1 MPKLRHNTELVE
13 VNKEKLPDNI
23 SSSLTKGIT
32 QKRILRDQFGTYYLF
47 KKPDE
52 LTIDDVFK
60 GYLSQKELKNPSFDA
75 SKHIFSIKLEGAF
88 LEILIPRMA
97 KKLFEGI
104 LVAPENYLHVDQDKS
119 IAVISRFINSFCEF
133 LSQKEITKTEPLFER
148 EQLPKRDDLE
158 LTLEEGRILGQLY
171 AVALVFNLW
180 DLLNSKLLNSGYC
193 TDKDNVKRAA
203 IVDFGCGGTLSYKG
217 RHADTLAMDDPEFSP
232 SKKVNYSFF
241 GQNYR
246 DHYRHGFALPFDKL
260 VAPLLPHT
268 VIADLFDMSQEDPL
282 SRSMREGFAEAI
294 TTAEKN
300 MALDPHLLEDSLA
313 QAFSAITLDSSIQ
326 ADELKSHLHAEF
338 YGRADKNSHA
348 LIALLQQRLQSAK
361 ILLFQFEAGIAATE
375 IQNEIRDYYY
385 HSQCWIKS

>member
-232 SKKVNYSFF
+232 SKK
-241 GQNYR
+241 
-246 DHYRHGFALPFDKL
+246 
-260 VAPLLPHT
+260 
-268 VIADLFDMSQEDPL
+268 
-282 SRSMREGFAEAI
+282 
-294 TTAEKN
+294 
-300 MALDPHLLEDSLA
+300 
-313 QAFSAITLDSSIQ
+313 
-326 ADELKSHLHAEF
+326 
-338 YGRADKNSHA
+338 
-348 LIALLQQRLQSAK
+348 
-361 ILLFQFEAGIAATE
+361 
-375 IQNEIRDYYY
+375 
-385 HSQCWIKS
+385 